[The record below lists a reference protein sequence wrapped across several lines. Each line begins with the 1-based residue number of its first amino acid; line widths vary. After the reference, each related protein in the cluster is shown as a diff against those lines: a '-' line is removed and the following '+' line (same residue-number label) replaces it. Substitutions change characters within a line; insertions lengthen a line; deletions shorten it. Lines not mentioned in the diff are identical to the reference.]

1 MPPEHTG
8 EDTYTFFIYLIY
20 KSYTVRLFL
29 RKYFPKPEEYACKAL
44 EKSKNIVQIIC
55 FFNLQLCTLYNSFV
69 LSVQC
74 YRVKCRMYTNTLA
87 NFVQSYYYTQR
98 KKTKPTEK
106 GEGAES
112 IQQRLPCF
120 FHGAQSFLRV
130 IRRCEGARSKGVRQ
144 ILDRGTAA
152 DPAPARKPYPCR
164 KEEKQMNKLTQ
175 ALMEEL
181 TVEYVK
187 VGSLQ
192 IPESVVISWV
202 IMLLL
207 VVGSILLTRN
217 LKVDHISKR
226 QAALEALYSLG
237 KNFFEGL
244 LGKEGSRYVPYLM
257 TVALYIACSNVI
269 GVFGVKPPTKDL
281 DVTAAL
287 ALMSIVLI
295 EYAGVRARG
304 GAGFLKSLAAPTPIM
319 TPMNI
324 LEIAIRPTSLCMR
337 LFGNVL
343 GAFVIMELLKLVV
356 PVFVPAVF
364 SLYFDLFDGLIQ
376 TYVFV
381 FLTALFMKESIGGEE

>member
-1 MPPEHTG
+1 
-8 EDTYTFFIYLIY
+8 
-20 KSYTVRLFL
+20 
-29 RKYFPKPEEYACKAL
+29 
-44 EKSKNIVQIIC
+44 
-55 FFNLQLCTLYNSFV
+55 
-69 LSVQC
+69 
-74 YRVKCRMYTNTLA
+74 
-87 NFVQSYYYTQR
+87 
-98 KKTKPTEK
+98 
-106 GEGAES
+106 
-112 IQQRLPCF
+112 
-120 FHGAQSFLRV
+120 
-130 IRRCEGARSKGVRQ
+130 
-144 ILDRGTAA
+144 
-152 DPAPARKPYPCR
+152 
-164 KEEKQMNKLTQ
+164 MNKLTQ

-187 VGSLQ
+187 VGPLQ

-202 IMLLL
+202 IMVL
-207 VVGSILLTRN
+207 VVLGSILLTRN

-226 QAALEALYSLG
+226 QAVLELAYTAG

-244 LGKEGSRYVPYLM
+244 LGKEGACYVPYLM
-257 TVALYIACSNVI
+257 TVAIYIACSNLI

-295 EYAGVRARG
+295 EYSGIRARG
-304 GAGFLKSLAAPTPIM
+304 GVGFLKSLAAPTPVM

-343 GAFVIMELLKLVV
+343 GAFVIMELIKQVV

-381 FLTALFMKESIGGEE
+381 FLTSLFMKESIGGEE

>member
-1 MPPEHTG
+1 
-8 EDTYTFFIYLIY
+8 
-20 KSYTVRLFL
+20 
-29 RKYFPKPEEYACKAL
+29 
-44 EKSKNIVQIIC
+44 
-55 FFNLQLCTLYNSFV
+55 
-69 LSVQC
+69 
-74 YRVKCRMYTNTLA
+74 
-87 NFVQSYYYTQR
+87 
-98 KKTKPTEK
+98 
-106 GEGAES
+106 
-112 IQQRLPCF
+112 
-120 FHGAQSFLRV
+120 
-130 IRRCEGARSKGVRQ
+130 
-144 ILDRGTAA
+144 
-152 DPAPARKPYPCR
+152 
-164 KEEKQMNKLTQ
+164 MNKLTQ

-304 GAGFLKSLAAPTPIM
+304 GAGFVKSLAAPTPIM

>member
-1 MPPEHTG
+1 
-8 EDTYTFFIYLIY
+8 
-20 KSYTVRLFL
+20 
-29 RKYFPKPEEYACKAL
+29 
-44 EKSKNIVQIIC
+44 
-55 FFNLQLCTLYNSFV
+55 
-69 LSVQC
+69 
-74 YRVKCRMYTNTLA
+74 
-87 NFVQSYYYTQR
+87 
-98 KKTKPTEK
+98 
-106 GEGAES
+106 
-112 IQQRLPCF
+112 
-120 FHGAQSFLRV
+120 
-130 IRRCEGARSKGVRQ
+130 
-144 ILDRGTAA
+144 
-152 DPAPARKPYPCR
+152 
-164 KEEKQMNKLTQ
+164 MNKLTQ

-187 VGSLQ
+187 VGPLQ

-217 LKVDHISKR
+217 LKVEHISKR
-226 QAALEALYSLG
+226 QAALEMVYTLG

-295 EYAGVRARG
+295 EYAGVHARG
-304 GAGFLKSLAAPTPIM
+304 GVGFLKSLAAPTPVM

-381 FLTALFMKESIGGEE
+381 FLTALFMKESIGGGIGIGIATGKAAEAISRQPEAAGKIQTNLLLGAALAEGTAIFGFVVALLIILFLGQ

>member
-1 MPPEHTG
+1 MCG
-8 EDTYTFFIYLIY
+8 RSL
-20 KSYTVRLFL
+20 TVGL
-29 RKYFPKPEEYACKAL
+29 P
-44 EKSKNIVQIIC
+44 Q
-55 FFNLQLCTLYNSFV
+55 T
-69 LSVQC
+69 
-74 YRVKCRMYTNTLA
+74 
-87 NFVQSYYYTQR
+87 
-98 KKTKPTEK
+98 
-106 GEGAES
+106 
-112 IQQRLPCF
+112 RLPP
-120 FHGAQSFLRV
+120 
-130 IRRCEGARSKGVRQ
+130 
-144 ILDRGTAA
+144 A
-152 DPAPARKPYPCR
+152 DPYPCR

-376 TYVFV
+376 TCWSAPAVCGMIWAAV
-381 FLTALFMKESIGGEE
+381 LSPHCPS

>member
-1 MPPEHTG
+1 
-8 EDTYTFFIYLIY
+8 
-20 KSYTVRLFL
+20 
-29 RKYFPKPEEYACKAL
+29 
-44 EKSKNIVQIIC
+44 
-55 FFNLQLCTLYNSFV
+55 
-69 LSVQC
+69 
-74 YRVKCRMYTNTLA
+74 
-87 NFVQSYYYTQR
+87 
-98 KKTKPTEK
+98 
-106 GEGAES
+106 
-112 IQQRLPCF
+112 
-120 FHGAQSFLRV
+120 
-130 IRRCEGARSKGVRQ
+130 
-144 ILDRGTAA
+144 
-152 DPAPARKPYPCR
+152 
-164 KEEKQMNKLTQ
+164 MNKLTQ

-295 EYAGVRARG
+295 EYPERAGSAPEDDRGRHCSGKDLQDRGRRSTYDRAG
-304 GAGFLKSLAAPTPIM
+304 QAA
-319 TPMNI
+319 
-324 LEIAIRPTSLCMR
+324 
-337 LFGNVL
+337 
-343 GAFVIMELLKLVV
+343 
-356 PVFVPAVF
+356 
-364 SLYFDLFDGLIQ
+364 
-376 TYVFV
+376 
-381 FLTALFMKESIGGEE
+381 

>member
-1 MPPEHTG
+1 MCGRSSAGDLPHT
-8 EDTYTFFIYLIY
+8 
-20 KSYTVRLFL
+20 
-29 RKYFPKPEEYACKAL
+29 
-44 EKSKNIVQIIC
+44 
-55 FFNLQLCTLYNSFV
+55 
-69 LSVQC
+69 
-74 YRVKCRMYTNTLA
+74 
-87 NFVQSYYYTQR
+87 
-98 KKTKPTEK
+98 
-106 GEGAES
+106 
-112 IQQRLPCF
+112 RLPP
-120 FHGAQSFLRV
+120 
-130 IRRCEGARSKGVRQ
+130 
-144 ILDRGTAA
+144 A
-152 DPAPARKPYPCR
+152 DPYPCR

-343 GAFVIMELLKLVV
+343 GAFVIMELIKLVV

-381 FLTALFMKESIGGEE
+381 FLTSLFMKESIGDEE